1 MKKML
6 LLFLCTLPLIA
17 GNLVLQEG
25 FVAAHTEM
33 VMDKTIDPLNN
44 RLRTDL
50 NMDSD
55 DISSLKG
62 TISVET
68 GFFSSDNSDRDK
80 EMYET
85 LDSSAFPLATYT
97 LSKVS
102 KSEGE
107 NAYTLSGMLDF
118 HGLKKEL
125 DFDAEITLE
134 NNTLTINATSMI
146 LMSDFGVK
154 IPCMMFM
161 CVRDQID
168 LFAKAVLLKQ

>member
-17 GNLVLQEG
+17 GNLALQEG

-50 NMDSD
+50 NIDSD

-62 TISVET
+62 TITVEMD
-68 GFFSSDNSDRDK
+68 FFSSDNSDRDK
-80 EMYET
+80 EMYKT

-97 LSKVS
+97 ISTVS

-107 NAYTLSGMLDF
+107 NSYTLSGVLDF
-118 HGLKKEL
+118 HGLKREL
-125 DFDAEITLE
+125 DFDAEITFE

-146 LMSDFGVK
+146 LMSDFAVE

>member
-1 MKKML
+1 MKKALLL
-6 LLFLCTLPLIA
+6 LLFTLPLLA

-33 VMDKTIDPLNN
+33 MMDKTIDPLNN

-50 NMDSD
+50 NMDAD
-55 DISSLKG
+55 EISSLTG

-80 EMYET
+80 NMYET
-85 LDSSAFPLATYT
+85 INASIFPHATYT
-97 LSKVS
+97 ISTVTKGESK
-102 KSEGE
+102 
-107 NAYTLSGMLDF
+107 NAYTLSGVLDF
-118 HGLKKEL
+118 HGQKKEL
-125 DFDAEITLE
+125 DFDSEVTFE
-134 NNTLTINATSMI
+134 NNILTISATSMI
-146 LMSDFGVK
+146 LMSDFGVE

>member
-1 MKKML
+1 MKKTF
-6 LLFLCTLPLIA
+6 LLFLCTLPLLA
-17 GNLVLQEG
+17 ANLTLQEG

-80 EMYET
+80 NMYET
-85 LDSSAFPLATYT
+85 LKVSVFPHATYT
-97 LSKVS
+97 ISAVS
-102 KSEGE
+102 KGEGK
-107 NAYTLSGMLDF
+107 NAYTLSGVLDF
-118 HGLKKEL
+118 HGQTKEL
-125 DFDAEITLE
+125 DFDSEITLE
-134 NNTLTINATSMI
+134 NNTLTISATSMI
-146 LMSDFGVK
+146 LMSDFGVE
-154 IPCMMFM
+154 IPCLMFM

-168 LFAKAVLLKQ
+168 LFAKAVLEKQ